1 MSAVGPLSGYTVV
14 DLTSTFMGPYGTLQ
28 LVDLGAEVV
37 KVEPPAGDI
46 TRQLGATR
54 GDGLSSVFV
63 AANRGK
69 RSVVLDLKSEQGH
82 ADMLRLLA
90 ETDVF
95 VHNLRPDALARLRLR
110 DEDVRPLNPRLIHCT
125 ATGFGTD
132 GPYAGRPAYDDI
144 VQAACGLAALQG
156 RDGEPTYVASVIA
169 DKTVGLLVANAV
181 LAALL
186 HRERTGEAQAVEV
199 PMFESMVSFL
209 LVEQLGGLT
218 FEPPLGPSGYSR
230 TATPHRRPY
239 PTRDGYLAVVVY
251 TSRHW
256 ERFLAHVGRS
266 ELLEDRRYA
275 TPATRSEH
283 IDDLYAIVATELA
296 QDTTA
301 HWLEVFDELDIPATP
316 VREIDELLDDPHLQ
330 DVDLF
335 QMVDHPGRGSLRLV
349 RPTVRFGSH
358 RTDLAPAP
366 LLGADTDAVLDRLG
380 RRTDAVEATSTGDT
394 P

>member
-1 MSAVGPLSGYTVV
+1 VGPLTGYTVV

-28 LVDLGAEVV
+28 LVDLGAEVL
-37 KVEPPAGDI
+37 KIEPPTGDI
-46 TRQLGATR
+46 TRHLGATR

-69 RSVVLDLKSEQGH
+69 RSVVLDLKSERGH

-90 ETDVF
+90 AADVF
-95 VHNLRPDALARLRLR
+95 VHNLRPDALERLRLR
-110 DEDVRPLNPRLIHCT
+110 DVDVCPHNPQLIHCS

-144 VQAACGLAALQG
+144 VQAASGFAALQG
-156 RDGEPTYVASVIA
+156 RDSEPTYVASVIA
-169 DKTVGLLVANAV
+169 DKTVGLLLANAV
-181 LAALL
+181 LAAVL
-186 HRERTGEAQAVEV
+186 HRERTGEGQALEV

-218 FEPPLGPSGYSR
+218 FDPPLGPSGYSR

-239 PTRDGYLAVVVY
+239 PTQDGYLAVVVY

-266 ELLEDRRYA
+266 ELLQDPRYA
-275 TPATRSEH
+275 TPASRSEH
-283 IDDLYAIVATELA
+283 IDDLYAIVGEELA
-296 QDTTA
+296 RDTSA
-301 HWLEVFDELDIPATP
+301 SWLEVLDELDIPATQ
-316 VREIDELLDDPHLQ
+316 VREVDELLDDPHLR

-335 QMVDHPGRGSLRLV
+335 RFVEHPGGDALRVV
-349 RPTVRFGSH
+349 RPTVRYGSY
-358 RTDLAPAP
+358 RPGLAPAP
-366 LLGADTDAVLDRLG
+366 LLGADTDAVLARLG
-380 RRTDAVEATSTGDT
+380 GRSDAVGATSVAEE